1 MRPKPEKE
9 RVMAESL
16 FIVEGKSSREI
27 AGLLGMGKETVQR
40 WARDGKWMDR
50 RRLRRSESPLASLE
64 RLRRERDRLIGQLGG
79 ADPSGDPPAA
89 EEPAGEKPAAE
100 QPLAPEAVSDT
111 IGLIHK
117 LTQTIEKMESRRED
131 ESMEPH
137 REEDSIGAM
146 LTTMERFAEF
156 VGSHGTDEERRAT
169 HSIVEKFLDAERQK
183 CL

>member
-1 MRPKPEKE
+1 
-9 RVMAESL
+9 MAESL

-50 RRLRRSESPLASLE
+50 RRLRRSESPLASLNASAA
-64 RLRRERDRLIGQLGG
+64 RPTGSSASSGG

-131 ESMEPH
+131 ETWSRTARRTALARCSQRWNASRSSSAATGPTRSAGPH
-137 REEDSIGAM
+137 TA
-146 LTTMERFAEF
+146 
-156 VGSHGTDEERRAT
+156 
-169 HSIVEKFLDAERQK
+169 
-183 CL
+183 